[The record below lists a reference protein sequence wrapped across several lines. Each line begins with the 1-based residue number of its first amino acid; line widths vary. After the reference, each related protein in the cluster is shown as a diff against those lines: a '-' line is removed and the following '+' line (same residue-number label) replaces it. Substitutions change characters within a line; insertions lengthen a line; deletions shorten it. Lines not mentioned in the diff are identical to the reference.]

1 MGIETQ
7 KSSVVLFG
15 GELQIGK
22 EKYCK
27 ECEKI
32 FECMHGDRSV
42 RGGGF
47 FGRLRKARRTV
58 CGGIV
63 ADFVSAEQSLGGVHR
78 RGYAAHHLL

>member
-32 FECMHGDRSV
+32 F
-42 RGGGF
+42 
-47 FGRLRKARRTV
+47 
-58 CGGIV
+58 
-63 ADFVSAEQSLGGVHR
+63 
-78 RGYAAHHLL
+78 